1 MNTFGNIFR
10 LTSFG
15 ESHGPA
21 IGGVID
27 GCPAGVRIDFDA
39 INRELERRRP
49 GSSANVSQRDEPDTP
64 EFLSGFS
71 PDGITLGTPI
81 GFIIRNR
88 DHRPDDYS
96 ELADKF
102 RPNHADYTYQRK
114 YHIRDHRGGGRGS
127 ARETAVRVTAGAIA
141 AQILRSFGIRIE
153 ARITSIGGIPVSSR
167 EEIDRI
173 VEPIRKEGDSVGG
186 MIEGV
191 ITGLPP
197 GLGEPVFGK
206 LHAMLASAMM
216 SINAAKGFD
225 YGLGMNSASAHGL
238 ETIDSF
244 RRGETDFITTTNF
257 SGGIQGGISNG
268 MPVTFRVAFKPTPTV
283 LRPVET
289 IDMTGRETILAAR
302 GRHDPCVALRA
313 VPVVE
318 GMAAIVCLDA
328 LLLNRSARL

>member
-27 GCPAGVRIDFDA
+27 GCPAGVRVDFEE
-39 INRELERRRP
+39 ILKETERRRP
-49 GSSANVSQRDEPDTP
+49 GDSPNVSQRRESDQP

-88 DHRPDDYS
+88 NHRPDDYS
-96 ELADKF
+96 ELAEKF

-114 YHIRDHRGGGRGS
+114 YHIRDHRGGGRAS
-127 ARETAVRVTAGAIA
+127 ARETAIRVVAGAIA
-141 AQILRSFGIRIE
+141 KQILRTYGIRIE
-153 ARITSIGGIPVSSR
+153 ARITSIGGIPVATQ
-167 EEIDRI
+167 EDIDRI
-173 VEPIRKEGDSVGG
+173 IEPVRKEGDSVGG
-186 MIEGV
+186 MIEGR
-191 ITGLPP
+191 ITGLPV

-206 LHAMLASAMM
+206 LHAMLAAAMM

-225 YGLGMNSASAHGL
+225 YGLGMNSANAYGT
-238 ETIDSF
+238 ETLDTF
-244 RRGETDFITTTNF
+244 RRGETDFVTTTNF

-289 IDMTGRETILAAR
+289 IDIHGRETILAAR

-318 GMAAIVCLDA
+318 AMAALVCVDA
-328 LLLNRSARL
+328 LLLNRSACI